1 MRGPARWPMR
11 LPAAALLA
19 TAMLYMALCFVPYAA
34 GARHLPAT
42 LAPNPYRAP
51 AAIRAQF
58 LAMEAPTAR
67 ALPRL
72 NPLTWLPHVLRER
85 LGDRRPGDACRLLTS
100 TARVVA
106 SRDRDMPHGL
116 DRHLLEIALA
126 IRIGRNWT
134 LDDAANTLLAES
146 RFRRDV
152 VGIESAARSMFG
164 VPATAL
170 RPQES
175 LALIALMKAPS
186 LYTPDCHRDRFELRY
201 AQLAAMHGHTG
212 LDWTASI
219 ALTRFRPRACDHR

>member
-1 MRGPARWPMR
+1 MR

-19 TAMLYMALCFVPYAA
+19 TAMLYMALCFGFYVA

-51 AAIRAQF
+51 AAIRAQL

-72 NPLTWLPHVLRER
+72 NPLTWLPHVLWER
-85 LGDRRPGDACRLLTS
+85 LGDRRPCDACRLPTT
-100 TARVVA
+100 TARVVV
-106 SRDRDMPHGL
+106 SRDRDMPRGF
-116 DRHLLEIALA
+116 DRHLAEIVLA

-152 VGIESAARSMFG
+152 IGIESAARSLFG
-164 VPATAL
+164 VPANAL

-186 LYTPDCHRDRFELRY
+186 LYAPDCHRDRFEQRY
-201 AQLAAMHGHTG
+201 AQLAAMLGHTG
-212 LDWTASI
+212 PDWTTAA
-219 ALTRFRPRACDHR
+219 ALTRFRPHACDRR

>member
-1 MRGPARWPMR
+1 MRGSARWAMR

-19 TAMLYMALCFVPYAA
+19 TAMLYMALCFGSYVA

-58 LAMEAPTAR
+58 LAMDAPTAR

-72 NPLTWLPHVLRER
+72 NPLTWLPHALWEMS
-85 LGDRRPGDACRLLTS
+85 GDRRPGDASRLLTS
-100 TARVVA
+100 TARVVV
-106 SRDRDMPHGL
+106 SRDRDIPRGF
-116 DRHLLEIALA
+116 DRHLAEIALS

-134 LDDAANTLLAES
+134 LDDAANTLLAET

-152 VGIESAARSMFG
+152 IGIESAARSMFG
-164 VPATAL
+164 VPADAL

-186 LYTPDCHRDRFELRY
+186 HFAPDCRRHRFERRY
-201 AQLAAMHGHTG
+201 AHLARKLGHTG
-212 LDWTASI
+212 PDWTAAA
-219 ALTRFRPRACDHR
+219 ALTRFRPMSCDPR